1 MNPVP
6 GLLNLL
12 LRRQAVVASVREAE
26 PNIGHALWLVNSAQ
40 ARVFGAQD
48 AFQRQRGTRAM
59 PNPDGGALDRELI
72 VALDNY
78 RHVREQLEL
87 PATEVFS
94 LWKQSSADRQYVLSL
109 ANTLAIIFSREA
121 RARYAEHLSSVE
133 RSLREVHELLP
144 EALTTEALKV
154 AAQPVVSTN
163 ESLQRFRQNNAAS
176 MAALEFLNNQRLRSS
191 PATPTGEMPAVEV
204 APPIYGGLPL
214 EIAARVETTPL
225 QRGPLTAILRRYQ
238 EFGSRYLIL
247 QERSLLGDDM
257 GLGKTVQVLAA
268 MCHAHAEGAKWFF
281 VVAPNGVIA
290 NWERE
295 VRKHTRLH
303 PVVIH
308 GVDRDHELARW
319 KRRGGVAITTYGTVG
334 RLADSIEKIDFL
346 AVDEAH
352 YVKNPEAQRTQAVLR
367 LAQRSSRVTLMTGT
381 ALENR
386 LEEMRFLIT
395 SAQPGMRDALDR
407 IIGAQRRPDP
417 QQIRTELA
425 PVYLRR
431 TQADVLVEL
440 PDRIEIDEWVEPT
453 PADLAA
459 YQAAPLVLV
468 YKRMAATLGDGTRT
482 SAKYE
487 RLMEIIDEHR
497 DQGRKILIFSF
508 FLQVIADVSELV
520 GGAAQI
526 TGATSH
532 GDRQRIIDE
541 FTDAPDARVLVG
553 QIDAVGIGVN
563 LQAAQVVIIME
574 PQLKPSTE
582 WHAIARAH
590 RMGQSKTVTVHRLM
604 VRQTIE
610 ERIVDLLREKA
621 ELFRTYAADSA
632 MREAS
637 TMATDSGN
645 SLEAALTKLL
655 EAES

>member
-1 MNPVP
+1 VS
-6 GLLNLL
+6 GLLNIL
-12 LRRQAVVASVREAE
+12 LRRQALRAAEREAE
-26 PNIGHALWLVNSAQ
+26 PTVSRALWLVNSAR
-40 ARVFGAQD
+40 ARAVGARD
-48 AFQRQRGTRAM
+48 ALARQQGGREI
-59 PNPDGGALDRELI
+59 PNPDGGPLDRELI
-72 VALDNY
+72 AALDNY
-78 RHVREQLEL
+78 RQVREQIEL
-87 PATEVFS
+87 PATELFG
-94 LWKQSSADRQYVLSL
+94 LWRESSADRRQVTSF
-109 ANTLAIIFSREA
+109 ANTLLMVFSAEA
-121 RARYAEHLSSVE
+121 RARYVEHLNSAE
-133 RSLREVHELLP
+133 RAIREIQDVLP
-144 EALTTEALKV
+144 EALPKEVLRRAEEQSPSAAEAV
-154 AAQPVVSTN
+154 
-163 ESLQRFRQNNAAS
+163 QRFRQNSAGWI
-176 MAALEFLNNQRLRSS
+176 AALELISRSR
-191 PATPTGEMPAVEV
+191 TPTRPTEGVQIVDEG

-214 EIAARVETTPL
+214 EIAGRVETTPL

-238 EFGSRYLIL
+238 EFGSRYLVL

-281 VVAPNGVIA
+281 VVAPNSVLA

-303 PVVIH
+303 PIVLH
-308 GVDRDHELARW
+308 GADRDRELARW

-334 RLADSIEKIDFL
+334 RLIAGIEKIDLL

-352 YVKNPEAQRTQAVLR
+352 YVKNPDAQRTRAVWQLSQKSKR
-367 LAQRSSRVTLMTGT
+367 LTLMTGT

-395 SAQPGMRDALDR
+395 LAQPAMKPTLDR
-407 IIGAQRRPDP
+407 IIGSFSRPNP

-440 PDRIEIDEWVEPT
+440 PERIEIDEWIEPT
-453 PADLAA
+453 AADLAA
-459 YQAAPLVLV
+459 YNSVPAELV
-468 YKRMAATLGDGTRT
+468 YKRMAATLGDGSRT

-497 DQGRKILIFSF
+497 AQGRKILVFSF
-508 FLQVIADVSELV
+508 FLQVISDVCELV
-520 GGAAQI
+520 GGASQI

-532 GDRQRIIDE
+532 GERQRIIDE
-541 FTDAPDARVLVG
+541 FTNAEDPRVLVG
-553 QIDAVGIGVN
+553 QIDAGGIGVN

-590 RMGQSKTVTVHRLM
+590 RMGQSKTVTVHRMM

-610 ERIVDLLREKA
+610 ERIVELLREKA
-621 ELFRTYAADSA
+621 ELFRTYADDSA
-632 MREAS
+632 MRQAS
-637 TMATDSGN
+637 SMATDSGQ
-645 SLEAALTKLL
+645 SLEAALTKMLQ
-655 EAES
+655 EE